1 MEHTILLA
9 LIIALALYA
18 FYFRHTESFEN
29 DNATVKPR
37 KECSDVAISKSIMDY
52 QLSPLNQLKT
62 PK

>member
-9 LIIALALYA
+9 LIAALALYA
-18 FYFRHTESFEN
+18 LFFSRKESFEN
-29 DNATVKPR
+29 ANATVRPR
-37 KECSDVAISKSIMDY
+37 KECSDVALSKSIMDY